1 MRSAK
6 IMILHLSANYILL
19 AVVHVPEW
27 FPGAG
32 WKRHCA
38 VIRDRLIKMLN
49 VPYECTRTAVVCRIH
64 TPKLFVIIVCVDTHP
79 FPKRSGAA
87 PATFVSDMLEDDSA
101 DETTK
106 KGIAASACEQSS
118 VVSIP

>member
-1 MRSAK
+1 
-6 IMILHLSANYILL
+6 
-19 AVVHVPEW
+19 VHVPEW
-27 FPGAG
+27 FPGAA

-64 TPKLFVIIVCVDTHP
+64 TLKSFVIIGCINTHP
-79 FPKRSGAA
+79 FLKRSGDA
-87 PATFVSDMLEDDSA
+87 PRTFVSDMLEDDST

-106 KGIAASACEQSS
+106 KGIAASACKQSS